1 MITKDSLEEPCRQK
15 IASPGGALLL
25 ALLARCSEDLE
36 LFEGERGAERV
47 VRAEFPSGM
56 AWLFEGEKG
65 AEERMVR
72 EEG

>member
-1 MITKDSLEEPCRQK
+1 M
-15 IASPGGALLL
+15 L
-25 ALLARCSEDLE
+25 ALLPRCSEDLE